1 MKRTLIIISM
11 LITGAAA
18 MAVEGPGTY
27 IPSATQLPSQPAE
40 WGPAHL
46 DSATRI
52 LQGSPQPEYNT
63 LYTYGNYQPI
73 NPNFGSRIYSPYGG
87 YANIYRP
94 GFY

>member
-1 MKRTLIIISM
+1 MKRTLIIILM

-18 MAVEGPGTY
+18 KADVGPF
-27 IPSATQLPSQPAE
+27 IPSPIQLPAQPAPPA
-40 WGPAHL
+40 PAHL

-52 LQGSPQPEYNT
+52 IQGSPQPEYNT
-63 LYTYGNYQPI
+63 FYTYGNYLPI

-94 GFY
+94 RFY